1 MQAAVLRRFAAPIRI
16 EHRRDPVPEPDE
28 VLVRVAA
35 AGLCSTDL
43 HIWQGKLP
51 TVTLPRITGH
61 EGAGTVVEVG
71 SGVEGITIGDRVT
84 ISIYVTCDRCF
95 HCRRGEENLCLH
107 KVRIGF
113 ERDGSHADLVSVPA
127 QNVVH
132 LPASVGLDEACIL
145 PDAVACMLHAVRS
158 RGRVQAGDTV
168 VILGGAGGLG
178 MQGIQLVRLYGAQVV
193 ATSRRDDKLAAAAD
207 LGAIPVNPVEHDL
220 LGIVQDLT
228 DGRGADVV
236 IDNIGLP
243 ESVDCAVSLLRRGGR
258 VVVVGYQGERL
269 SAPFSDLVMGEKEI
283 VGALAAT
290 KQDLRDA
297 VTMVA
302 EGRLRPV
309 VAASY
314 PLVAINEALS
324 RLATMDVAGRIVLIL
339 EAA

>member
-1 MQAAVLRRFAAPIRI
+1 MPG
-16 EHRRDPVPEPDE
+16 PGE
-28 VLVRVAA
+28 VLVRVGA
-35 AGLCSTDL
+35 AGLCSTDI
-43 HIWQGKLP
+43 HIWKGKLP

-71 SGVEGITIGDRVT
+71 PAVEGIAVGDRVT

-113 ERDGSHADLVSVPA
+113 ERDGSHAGLVSVPA

-132 LPASVGLDEACIL
+132 LPANVSLEEACIL
-145 PDAVACMLHAVRS
+145 PDAVACMLHAIRTRGGVR
-158 RGRVQAGDTV
+158 AGDTV

-178 MQGIQLVRLYGAQVV
+178 MQGVQIARLCGARVV
-193 ATSRRDDKLAAAAD
+193 ATSRRDDKLAAVAELA
-207 LGAIPVNPVEHDL
+207 AIPVNPARHDL
-220 LGIVQDLT
+220 PGIVRELT
-228 DGRGADVV
+228 EGRGVDVV

-243 ESVDCAVSLLRRGGR
+243 QSVDLAVSLLRRGGR
-258 VVVVGYQGERL
+258 AVVVGYQGEQF
-269 SAPFSDLVMGEKEI
+269 SGPFYDLVMGEKEI

-297 VTMVA
+297 VTFVA

-309 VAASY
+309 IAASY
-314 PLVAINEALS
+314 PLAAINDALS
-324 RLATMDVAGRIVLIL
+324 RLATMDVAGRIVLIP